1 MKYWNRR
8 GVMPVTYPHDYGH
21 GARSSRVLP
30 IILLAFVIQGFA
42 ACATPRTTL
51 ITGETILVMGQTF
64 VDTGEAYNTL
74 HDQGIVS
81 DEEYRD
87 WAKFAKQFMATYR
100 PLVNLYKAYATGESQ
115 DKSKETQIAM
125 MLSSLNQ
132 ELLLYLLKTRG
143 D

>member
-1 MKYWNRR
+1 
-8 GVMPVTYPHDYGH
+8 MPVTQPIDIGQV
-21 GARSSRVLP
+21 ARSSRALP
-30 IILLAFVIQGFA
+30 IILLAFLV
-42 ACATPRTTL
+42 ACATPKATL

-100 PLVNLYKAYATGESQ
+100 PLVNLYKTYAMGEV
-115 DKSKETQIAM
+115 KAKEEQIAM
-125 MLSSLNQ
+125 MLSTLNQ
-132 ELLLYLLKTRG
+132 ELILYLLKTRG
-143 D
+143 N

>member
-1 MKYWNRR
+1 
-8 GVMPVTYPHDYGH
+8 MPVTDTRPPTFGH

-42 ACATPRTTL
+42 ACATPKTTL

-64 VDTGEAYNTL
+64 VDTADAYNRL

-87 WAKFAKQFMATYR
+87 WAKFAKQFQATYR
-100 PLVNLYKAYATGESQ
+100 PLVNLYKTYAMGEV
-115 DKSKETQIAM
+115 KAKEEQIAM

-143 D
+143 VR